1 MRSPLIAQ
9 PVGPGE
15 DWFASWFDSVHYHRL
30 YAHRDA
36 AEAAGF
42 VDALVAHL
50 KPRAGA
56 SMVDL
61 GCGSGRHA
69 RRLAAHGFNVT
80 GLDLAPTSIEAA
92 KPFES
97 PVLHFRRHD
106 MRRPFG
112 VRAYDYV
119 FSFFTSFGYFDDPSE
134 QAAVIGNMARSLRP
148 GGHLVLDY
156 LNPRYA
162 DEHMKPAEDIEI
174 EGTSYRIRRWTDGR
188 CFYKRITIDD
198 RRGGEPKVYRE
209 QVARFSLGDF
219 ERLLAP
225 QGFEIVELYG
235 DYRLNPYDARTSPRL
250 VLIARQLLA
259 DTADG
264 LRRNA
269 EVGREHPLRNALRQ

>member
-1 MRSPLIAQ
+1 MRSPLVTQ
-9 PVGPGE
+9 PDGPGA
-15 DWFASWFDSVHYHRL
+15 DWFASWFNSVHYHRL

-42 VDALVAHL
+42 VDALVAQL

-80 GLDLAPTSIEAA
+80 GLDLAPDSIEAA
-92 KPFES
+92 KPFET
-97 PVLHFRRHD
+97 PALHFRRHD

-119 FSFFTSFGYFDDPSE
+119 FSFFTSFGYFENPLE
-134 QAAVIGNMARSLRP
+134 QDAVIGNMARALTP
-148 GGHLVLDY
+148 GGHVVFDY

-162 DEHMKPAEDIEI
+162 DEHMKPAEEI
-174 EGTSYRIRRWTDGR
+174 RVDGTLYQIRRWTDGR
-188 CFYKRITIDD
+188 CFYKRIAIDEE
-198 RRGGEPKVYRE
+198 RGGEPILYRE

-225 QGFEIVELYG
+225 HGLQIVNLYG
-235 DYRLNPYDARTSPRL
+235 DYRLSPYDARRSPRL
-250 VLIARQLLA
+250 VLIARQVPA
-259 DTADG
+259 DAADG
-264 LRRNA
+264 FRRNP
-269 EVGREHPLRNALRQ
+269 EIRREHPLGNALRQ